1 MKKLMTLML
10 AAVMMLS
17 VCLPALADDNMD
29 DRRLVARGSASVT
42 LPADTARIELG
53 MVTKD
58 SSVEAAQAQNDQVIR
73 AVLSALKEI
82 GIAERDISTSNY
94 SVYTETPYEEY
105 GSIRKADPVYNV
117 SNMLNIKV
125 RNLDDVGRI
134 VDKASKAGVNQVYG
148 LTFSSSEENAAY
160 RQAIEKAVED
170 AKQNAQ
176 VLAKAAGKTLGVLLR
191 VEDQASYQAYDG
203 GRAHALMEDGAG
215 AGPEIVGGE
224 ITVTASVMLV
234 YEID

>member
-82 GIAERDISTSNY
+82 GIAEREDRK
-94 SVYTETPYEEY
+94 SV
-105 GSIRKADPVYNV
+105 V
-117 SNMLNIKV
+117 
-125 RNLDDVGRI
+125 
-134 VDKASKAGVNQVYG
+134 
-148 LTFSSSEENAAY
+148 
-160 RQAIEKAVED
+160 
-170 AKQNAQ
+170 
-176 VLAKAAGKTLGVLLR
+176 
-191 VEDQASYQAYDG
+191 
-203 GRAHALMEDGAG
+203 
-215 AGPEIVGGE
+215 
-224 ITVTASVMLV
+224 
-234 YEID
+234 